1 MRPAGFSAG
10 PASIRLVAAPMIETS
25 GVLRSWLTE
34 DRSAGAQPFGL
45 RQQPRLLHVAG
56 QLRALDGDRDLVDQ
70 RIEKAM
76 LLGVEKR
83 SVAEFDAEQAVRL
96 LRRFQRQEQPGRG
109 RQRR

>member
-1 MRPAGFSAG
+1 MA
-10 PASIRLVAAPMIETS
+10 
-25 GVLRSWLTE
+25 
-34 DRSAGAQPFGL
+34 DRGQEAGAQAFGL

-56 QLRALDGDRDLVDQ
+56 QLRAFDRHRDLVDQ

-76 LLGVEKR
+76 LLGVEKTV
-83 SVAEFDAEQAVRL
+83 VAEFDAEQAVRL